1 MCSSKYEEEQLSA
14 QSLKVKETSLSERE
28 LDLDEDE
35 EIGMETVLPRRNA
48 RIDIKEVD
56 LQSLPIQPEYNS
68 SKATTSVPPVPGTLM
83 TGSYICETIGDA
95 MS

>member
-48 RIDIKEVD
+48 RINIKEGSPKPSYPTRIQLV
-56 LQSLPIQPEYNS
+56 QSYDKRTS
-68 SKATTSVPPVPGTLM
+68 S
-83 TGSYICETIGDA
+83 TGNTNDRNLHL
-95 MS
+95 